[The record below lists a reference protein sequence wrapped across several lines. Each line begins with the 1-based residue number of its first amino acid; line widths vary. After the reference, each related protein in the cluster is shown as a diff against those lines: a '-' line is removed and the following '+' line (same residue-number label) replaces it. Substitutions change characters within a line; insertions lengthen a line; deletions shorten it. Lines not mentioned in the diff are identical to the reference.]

1 MTWKEI
7 KTRAWTAFLHYI
19 PVALVILA
27 VLLYLRFAKPT
38 QPYTPT
44 PQPVQVAQ
52 PVKVIEKWQIK
63 TVEVPGPPRLVV
75 LPKAELA
82 VRLKMPELA
91 SLDNGTSVISAVN
104 VPPWGGP
111 TTAVTTLSQ
120 SGEAQTLLR
129 REPMPF
135 FSLKR
140 EFEARARYLFVG
152 VNMVETDLVARPLRV
167 GPVEVE
173 GGVGVEI
180 RRQDSALGARGWIGA
195 TYKF

>member
-1 MTWKEI
+1 MWSKLPT
-7 KTRAWTAFLHYI
+7 
-19 PVALVILA
+19 PVRGALSHFTVGVL
-27 VLLYLRFAKPT
+27 VLLAAYLYWKYAVDTPKPT
-38 QPYTPT
+38 GQ
-44 PQPVQVAQ
+44 QGPVQVAQ

-82 VRLKMPELA
+82 TRLKMPELV
-91 SLDNGTSVISAVN
+91 SLDNGTSVISAVS
-104 VPPWGGP
+104 VPPWAGP

-120 SGEAQTLLR
+120 SGVAETLLR

-135 FSLKR
+135 FSLKK

-152 VNMVETDLVARPLRV
+152 INMAEAEVVARPLRV

-180 RRQDSALGARGWIGA
+180 RRQDSALGARRWIGA
-195 TYKF
+195 TYHF